1 MTEGIKEVERDNTGR
16 FKKGTVS
23 PNPGGRGPSKGIVE
37 YIRSKTNDLQD
48 LVDLAIEILED
59 SKTKPGD
66 KVKLIEML
74 MDRVIGRPI
83 QKNEISGIDIVV
95 GLPPLD
101 DIPDNK

>member
-1 MTEGIKEVERDNTGR
+1 MTEENKEVKRDNTGR
-16 FKKGTVS
+16 FLKGT
-23 PNPGGRGPSKGIVE
+23 PCPCPGGKSGTKGIIE

-74 MDRVIGRPI
+74 MDRVIGKPV

-95 GLPPLD
+95 KLPT
-101 DIPDNK
+101 DIDVN